1 MSHDEGW
8 SDSTGIIERDE
19 GEVGGMKTKRKKIK
33 MDKEGWLL
41 HPTTTLT
48 SEKGMEK

>member
-33 MDKEGWLL
+33 RTKKVGCYIPLL
-41 HPTTTLT
+41 L
-48 SEKGMEK
+48 